1 MKNLYELLKPNI
13 QTTIEINSLK
23 FDSAKRL
30 SYKLMASTMWSD
42 LTLSDVRDLCS
53 YSDLYTYQ
61 LTAHDV
67 MYGDKFLNND
77 E

>member
-13 QTTIEINSLK
+13 QTTIEINALK
-23 FDSAKRL
+23 YDSAKRL
-30 SYKLMASTMWSD
+30 SYKLMGSD

-61 LTAHDV
+61 LTAHDI
-67 MYGDKFLNND
+67 MYGDKFLSND